1 MFPAALFPAALFPA
15 ALVPAASL
23 PVVLAPAGIAA
34 APGAAVASATP
45 SSAAV
50 IPPVTA
56 GAAISRCRRTRRS
69 GRAVSSQPQPM
80 ISTAS
85 SAPLSP
91 AAKPDSP
98 AACGAVPMPSPV
110 AWVIR

>member
-1 MFPAALFPAALFPA
+1 M
-15 ALVPAASL
+15 
-23 PVVLAPAGIAA
+23 LAPAGIVA
-34 APGAAVASATP
+34 APGAAVARATP

-50 IPPVTA
+50 IPPVMA
-56 GAAISRCRRTRRS
+56 GAVISRCRRTRWP

-85 SAPLSP
+85 SAALSP

-98 AACGAVPMPSPV
+98 AACGTVPMPSPV